1 METIYNWRDRKILS
15 KVPIPK
21 KKGDYLYFISFPD
34 ERTEEKKLVKIGTTN
49 DIIRR
54 MKEHQ
59 KYYNTTIL
67 IEWISP
73 AYSKWTTLRIEDR
86 MKKFWIEKPFWQ
98 WVRNDRF
105 LIPNSISKITITV
118 KKDYSFEIE

>member
-59 KYYNTTIL
+59 RYYNTTIL

>member
-59 KYYNTTIL
+59 KYYNTTI
-67 IEWISP
+67 
-73 AYSKWTTLRIEDR
+73 WTTLRIEDK
-86 MKKFWIEKPFWQ
+86 MKQFWIEKNLGEWI
-98 WVRNDRF
+98 RNDRF
-105 LIPNSISKITITV
+105 LIDKEVKNITITV
-118 KKDYSFEIE
+118 RKDYTFEIE

>member
-1 METIYNWRDRKILS
+1 MDTIYNWKDRKILS
-15 KVPIPK
+15 KVSIPK
-21 KKGDYLYFISFPD
+21 KKGDYLYFISFP
-34 ERTEEKKLVKIGTTN
+34 EEKKDGKKLVKIGTTN

-59 KYYNTTIL
+59 KDYNTTIL

-73 AYSKWTTLRIEDR
+73 AYSKWTTLRVEDK
-86 MKKFWIEKPFWQ
+86 MKKLWIEKQLGEWI
-98 WVRNDRF
+98 RNDRF
-105 LIPNSISKITITV
+105 LIDESIKNIVITV

>member
-86 MKKFWIEKPFWQ
+86 MKKFWIEKDLGEWI
-98 WVRNDRF
+98 RNDRF
-105 LIPNSISKITITV
+105 LIDKDIKNITITV
-118 KKDYSFEIE
+118 RKSYTFEIE